1 MTGRTQPGPEG
12 GSSRG
17 RLGDLGGC
25 DHPSL
30 WQASEGS
37 GITGRLWLQ
46 KAGSERQ
53 PVRKLASRIF
63 QRHEAEARCLVQE
76 ENRTLR
82 SNSSSVAST
91 SPRSPWPEHGVRGE
105 KKRPSLQNG
114 AHTPCPACLAA
125 IDVESW
131 QSDVDGPRE
140 LASTA
145 QVRKVTSSTAQRKVT
160 VVTTA
165 AAAVP
170 VPVLTVTITAADMET
185 SSKEKVTSQRA
196 EPGLQSNSPN
206 FEARKSSFFPTR
218 LLDGTNSK
226 AAPGPR
232 GLGVTDLLTAE
243 QASFSGQSARPPPG
257 AAITPTRAHR
267 QGESKHRALKDAPA
281 FQPAA
286 LCSDRHSSAAMAVGS
301 EGMSFIVQCLCAR
314 RPCSLTSHLSSLPHI
329 TGGEA
334 D

>member
-1 MTGRTQPGPEG
+1 MEVRAWPVPPGRSGREKQRGDGGPELTEVTGRTQPGPEG

-46 KAGSERQ
+46 KAGSESQ

-114 AHTPCPACLAA
+114 AHTPCPACSVA
-125 IDVESW
+125 IDVESP
-131 QSDVDGPRE
+131 GR
-140 LASTA
+140 
-145 QVRKVTSSTAQRKVT
+145 VTWT
-160 VVTTA
+160 V
-165 AAAVP
+165 
-170 VPVLTVTITAADMET
+170 
-185 SSKEKVTSQRA
+185 
-196 EPGLQSNSPN
+196 PGNWP
-206 FEARKSSFFPTR
+206 
-218 LLDGTNSK
+218 
-226 AAPGPR
+226 AP
-232 GLGVTDLLTAE
+232 
-243 QASFSGQSARPPPG
+243 
-257 AAITPTRAHR
+257 HR
-267 QGESKHRALKDAPA
+267 
-281 FQPAA
+281 
-286 LCSDRHSSAAMAVGS
+286 
-301 EGMSFIVQCLCAR
+301 
-314 RPCSLTSHLSSLPHI
+314 
-329 TGGEA
+329 
-334 D
+334 